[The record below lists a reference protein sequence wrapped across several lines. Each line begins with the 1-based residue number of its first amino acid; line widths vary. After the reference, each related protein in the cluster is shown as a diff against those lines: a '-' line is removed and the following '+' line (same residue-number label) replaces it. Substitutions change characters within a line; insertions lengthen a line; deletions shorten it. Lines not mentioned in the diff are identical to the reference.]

1 MNITFDCVSLDTLQ
15 KKKIKALCWLT
26 IYNLLRGIM
35 ALDKC
40 CQANGQRSP
49 IITPPTPRDPC
60 MEYCSKTKL
69 TFEIELESVK
79 MF

>member
-1 MNITFDCVSLDTLQ
+1 MNLTFDCVTRYPS

-26 IYNLLRGIM
+26 INNLLRGIM

-40 CQANGQRSP
+40 CQANGHRSP
-49 IITPPTPRDPC
+49 IITPPPTPRDPC